1 MKKATIISMAALFAA
16 FAAPALGQGA
26 SLSPNGSFA
35 DKWGTTFT
43 FSLCGSGTDLCGKL
57 DVLKGDAATP
67 ADLAFVGKQVIQAK
81 ASGANTWKGQL
92 SAGGMSG
99 EATITQTSANTINIQ
114 GCRAMILCETI
125 TYTRQ

>member
-1 MKKATIISMAALFAA
+1 MKKTAILSMAALVAA
-16 FAAPALGQGA
+16 FAAPAFGQGA
-26 SLSPNGSFA
+26 LNPNGSFA

-57 DVLKGDAATP
+57 DVLKGDSATP
-67 ADLAFVGKQVIQAK
+67 ADLAYVGNQVIQAK
-81 ASGANTWKGQL
+81 ASGANVWKGQL

-99 EATITQTSANTINIQ
+99 EATITQTGPNTIDIQ
-114 GCRAMILCETI
+114 GCRAMILCETL